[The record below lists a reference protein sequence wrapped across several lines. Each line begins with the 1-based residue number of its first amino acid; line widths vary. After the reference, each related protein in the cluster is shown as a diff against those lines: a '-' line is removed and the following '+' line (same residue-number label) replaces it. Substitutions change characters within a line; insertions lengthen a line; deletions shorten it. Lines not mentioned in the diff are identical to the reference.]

1 MLVINI
7 LIYGIGAHVFFSSVC
22 PNKYH
27 IALLNISFYVILTY
41 SYIEMYAKKLYYHEN
56 MSQIRKF
63 IEVAKNKP
71 EIEIIKFND
80 VITSVDKN
88 RLCIHHLLLYDFI
101 IYSDYSRPI
110 AAQSSSSRVNKVL
123 YSGSPVFPL
132 NYSYSLCKFSFISIN
147 VKLFVD
153 YKEKSYA
160 IKLVNDSENYYIV
173 GNKINRLIICYLLMK
188 QHRIICDEITR
199 EYRLELIDH
208 NVDMK
213 TLTERDEIVLNEND
227 YKVVPFVFTDTSN
240 MTVKD
245 VEKLCNY
252 YPSFDSNAES
262 KEVKNLRMDSGSIPE

>member
-1 MLVINI
+1 MLVVNI
-7 LIYGIGAHVFFSSVC
+7 FLYGMGMHIFFSSVC
-22 PNKYH
+22 PNKYQM
-27 IALLNISFYVILTY
+27 ALLNLSFYVILTY
-41 SYIEMYAKKLYYHEN
+41 SYLEMYAKKLYYHEN

-63 IEVAKNKP
+63 IEVARNKP

-88 RLCIHHLLLYDFI
+88 CLCIHQLLLYDFI

-110 AAQSSSSRVNKVL
+110 AAQPSSSRVNKVL

-160 IKLVNDSENYYIV
+160 IKLINDSENYYIV
-173 GNKINRLIICYLLMK
+173 GNKINRLIICYLLK
-188 QHRIICDEITR
+188 QQHGIIRDKIIS

-213 TLTERDEIVLNEND
+213 TLTERDEIVLNETD
-227 YKVVPFVFTDTSN
+227 YKVVPFVFTETSN
-240 MTVKD
+240 MTVKEL
-245 VEKLCNY
+245 EKLCNY
-252 YPSFDSNAES
+252 YPSFDSIADS
-262 KEVKNLRMDSGSIPE
+262 KEVKSLRMDSGSIPE